1 MAARRSLVKTVLGGL
16 VDGLL
21 SVILCF
27 ITMENDVIYN
37 LTVSG
42 SVIIRYVKDIRKLP
56 LFFLRFVRILVL
68 YQI

>member
-1 MAARRSLVKTVLGGL
+1 MLGGS
-16 VDGLL
+16 VEGLL

-42 SVIIRYVKDIRKLP
+42 SVISRYVKDIRKLP
-56 LFFLRFVRILVL
+56 PFFLRFVRILVHF
-68 YQI
+68 QI